1 MNKFD
6 ITVGQ
11 GERLDKINED
21 LSLIQKIGGLTFGTD
36 AYLLSAFAKKS
47 MQAAELGS
55 GTGVASLLCLTKNKA
70 EHMYS
75 FEIQHSFAELSE
87 RNARLNGLDDRMSV
101 IEKDIRSITEADT
114 CGRVDTVISN
124 PPYMKDGSGFV
135 SSTEEMSI
143 ARRELNGTV
152 SDFCSAAARLLRFG
166 GLFYTVWR
174 PDRLCDLI
182 CALRAASLEPKRMIT
197 VYPDSGTK
205 PCLVLTEA
213 KSGASPSLVHS
224 RPLIIYRNG
233 TRTYTDDMQRIYDE
247 FSMEHLF
254 K

>member
-1 MNKFD
+1 MSKVD
-6 ITVGQ
+6 IKPKS

-21 LSLIQKIGGLTFGTD
+21 LSLIQRIGGLTFGTD
-36 AYLLSAFAKKS
+36 AYLLSAFAKRS
-47 MQAAELGS
+47 TACAELGS
-55 GTGVASLLCLTKNKA
+55 GTGVASLLCLTKDKA

-75 FEIQHSFAELSE
+75 FEIQHAFAELSE
-87 RNARLNGLDDRMSV
+87 RNAALNGLDGRMTV
-101 IEKDIRSITEADT
+101 IEKDIREISEADT

-124 PPYMKDGSGFV
+124 PPYMKDGSGFE
-135 SSTEEMSI
+135 SAAEEMSI

-152 SDFCSAAARLLRFG
+152 GDFCKAAARLLRYG

-174 PDRLCDLI
+174 PDRLCDLL
-182 CALRAASLEPKRMIT
+182 CSLRAFSLEPKRMIT
-197 VYPDSGTK
+197 VYPDTHTK

-213 KSGASPSLVHS
+213 KSGASPSLVQS
-224 RPLIIYRNG
+224 RPLIIYRDG
-233 TRTYTDDMQRIYDE
+233 TRTYTDDMQKIYDE